1 MFIMPSMPTTYS
13 WMTLNYTSLS
23 ALTGHS
29 ALLTTVSSPFTA
41 GWTPTGFV
49 WIQTKPKR
57 SSLVPVLV
65 TVTGVTVPVTKTAK
79 SLGDHRQHAV
89 LRQPWQ
95 RMQGSSFSHSGSM
108 SHLSVCISRWY
119 KDSCNRVG
127 VIPAGL
133 LQLNLLE
140 IPQMTTGFA
149 QHSFTY
155 TPTVLYTSGTVY
167 LTSLA
172 TWTSLQTRSKR
183 HSKSFITLSA
193 TRRSMWPPC
202 LWFGILMT
210 DTWCIKRCIIIIKKW
225 LTLPKWQMQAGR
237 LCTCVTDRHTDTRTH
252 AQSHTNPFNGPFSRT
267 TQMSRY
273 QKGKT
278 NLDFTEA
285 RDSEWQWHQ
294 LGHMQV
300 CTSLQTDKHAST
312 PPLIFTR
319 QMPLLPPNQ
328 QRQSTEDILRQ
339 TMIHKS

>member
-89 LRQPWQ
+89 LWQPWQ

-108 SHLSVCISRWY
+108 SHLSVCVSRWY

-155 TPTVLYTSGTVY
+155 TPTVLCSTHLEQFTSHHWQ
-167 LTSLA
+167 LE
-172 TWTSLQTRSKR
+172 
-183 HSKSFITLSA
+183 
-193 TRRSMWPPC
+193 RRC
-202 LWFGILMT
+202 KHVQK
-210 DTWCIKRCIIIIKKW
+210 DT
-225 LTLPKWQMQAGR
+225 
-237 LCTCVTDRHTDTRTH
+237 
-252 AQSHTNPFNGPFSRT
+252 
-267 TQMSRY
+267 
-273 QKGKT
+273 QKV
-278 NLDFTEA
+278 LL
-285 RDSEWQWHQ
+285 HY
-294 LGHMQV
+294 
-300 CTSLQTDKHAST
+300 
-312 PPLIFTR
+312 
-319 QMPLLPPNQ
+319 LLPVDPCDPRVCDSASLWPTHGALNAA
-328 QRQSTEDILRQ
+328 
-339 TMIHKS
+339 